1 MGKFTGILLALLL
14 FGSTVETTKAAVI
27 YDGGSGNLIGT
38 YYADAP
44 YTFGTAVAAPFT
56 LQLGASTIT
65 DVHWWGGC
73 YFGPTCPAGDF
84 TLSFYADSSGVPGT
98 LIGSAYS
105 VGNANQ
111 TATGNT
117 MPTYDG
123 LGDTFDEYSYSA
135 DLGPLVLSPS
145 TPYWLVVSDNTGTAP
160 VTWGM
165 ETTSDAN
172 VPGTDYQYCADANC
186 EGPGWNPIPALAFNL
201 TNDRL
206 SIPEPATLALLG
218 AGLAGICL
226 MRRRKAA

>member
-1 MGKFTGILLALLL
+1 MGKLAGILVALVL
-14 FGSTVETTKAAVI
+14 FGSTVGTTRAAVI

-38 YYADAP
+38 YYGDTQ
-44 YTFGTAVAAPFT
+44 YSFGTAVAAPFT
-56 LQLGASTIT
+56 LQSGASTIT

-84 TLSFYADSSGVPGT
+84 TLSFYTDNSGAPGT

-117 MPTYDG
+117 MPTYDPA
-123 LGDTFDEYSYSA
+123 GDTFDEYSYSA

-165 ETTSDAN
+165 ETTSAAN
-172 VPGTDYQYCADANC
+172 VPTTDYQYCADASC
-186 EGPGWNPIPALAFNL
+186 QVLGWSAIPALAFNL

-206 SIPEPATLALLG
+206 SVPEPATLALLG
-218 AGLAGICL
+218 AGLAGIGF
-226 MRRRKAA
+226 MKRRKAG